1 MSDVYVSASNSPLIN
16 DFDPATMAG
25 VPTEEQLGIIKQ
37 PNLNLHSPLTADP
50 TNYFIFDALDNDPF
64 DSQFGYTEGKPYWMI
79 HHPGPYGKNDGRLF
93 NGKDEA
99 IGGNEAY
106 HSPAGDSAFN
116 RFNNQGYKLDS
127 YKFYNNNGPRN
138 LGYMEVQNQGWIKIN
153 NEIDLGLTP
162 VGTTSTTYKNEA
174 WYQGA
179 IELTIKPNKNN
190 CTILSGANF
199 ANPLDIAGS
208 IRGGSPEGRTVFIDN
223 VVIGELNPS
232 NASLSR
238 TVTYEVAS
246 ENGYGEGDEV
256 AVPGGVKMSV
266 FGGTT
271 NIDIKTIPDTEKGLE
286 LRANNNHDKYFG
298 LKIENNKIKIIYEVF
313 HGTQKKYVE
322 VVGTTNI
329 MDNNW
334 HHIVINRPSQ
344 YTKKTSEQQYG
355 GEGCIEIWVDGKLDK
370 RSYDITSY
378 DALPTP
384 QVLFNDAINPAI
396 LNYRTDYKPEWF
408 DSYINSTQYTGGI
421 REYVL
426 RQSFALTPHMINFNY
441 SYAILNGPG
450 SRIVKA
456 KKATVTAK
464 IVEPTVSVNKKNIL
478 KLYWNNLI
486 NDKEKMLNGLE
497 FDDNFNVYSYSMT
510 HKNLISP
517 TQTFN
522 LDINNEKNDRFY
534 FENVKTAINQFVY
547 LSGPGLNIFSTT
559 QVADNIITV
568 PGFAGKKQMMDLT
581 DNQQIA
587 AELIPSTFP
596 IFNILYGG
604 AKLNIGDRILLLKQY
619 NPNENGIWIFNG
631 PSSGLTRPSDYT
643 ALNLYNGHVYVT
655 DGKYAGK
662 TFVQTEKVTNSRKD
676 KQTWREISTESS
688 LSTINSF
695 PIHTTSWTNEI
706 GDERF
711 IDINEDIDIDFD
723 VITFMN
729 YPSESKDILNS
740 LQTLND
746 VQTLEKY
753 KNFIESLKI
762 AVTNGKSLY
771 ISSPLLA
778 VDFNIVNKV
787 TYVDQLLQD
796 SDAQSASISPF
807 ESGEPASYYYDTHR
821 NIKYHLSTPV
831 TGLTNKETY
840 IMTDFVTYSPNKTNS
855 DYHIK
860 YAYRQFGLQ
869 EGDEFYIPGLTTLPE
884 TINEQLPGYLS
895 NQKNIQNLPV
905 FDEADINYGTTVT
918 KLSNNIYNGSTLIA
932 NPYDDYATTVI
943 ANYGL
948 GKIFLNCVENGY
960 AFSRLDYNKGRI
972 QNVTIG
978 QNAETVQT
986 AAWQYS
992 TKRLNKKNLY
1002 DFSDDANA
1010 IGQTIPTTG
1019 GGGGI
1024 VQSQSHCS
1032 NGMIRVKT
1040 NKDDLR
1046 YQSDLYPDY
1055 TEEVFSTTEIPVL
1068 SMTWLGLQWLAS

>member
-1 MSDVYVSASNSPLIN
+1 MSNVYVNASNSPLIS

-25 VPTEEQLGIIKQ
+25 IPTEAQIGIGKR
-37 PNLNLHSPLTADP
+37 PNLNLHSPITNDP
-50 TNYFIFDALDNDPF
+50 TNYFIFDALGNDPI
-64 DSQFGYTEGKPYWMI
+64 DNPTVYNPGRAYWMT
-79 HHPGPYGKNDGRLF
+79 HHPGPYGRNDGRIW
-93 NGKDEA
+93 NGNDETFV
-99 IGGNEAY
+99 GSEEK
-106 HSPAGDSAFN
+106 HSPGNDAPFN
-116 RFNNQGYKLDS
+116 EFNNYGYKIDS
-127 YKFYNNNGPRN
+127 YKFYETGGPRN
-138 LGYMEVQNQGWIKIN
+138 LGYMDIQNQGWLRIN
-153 NEIDLGLTP
+153 NEIDR
-162 VGTTSTTYKNEA
+162 GTTIEGTDWPTIKNEA

-199 ANPLDIAGS
+199 AVPKDLP
-208 IRGGSPEGRTVFIDN
+208 GGLRTENQEGRSIGLRSLFVGQVDQVDASQSKSVN
-223 VVIGELNPS
+223 VEI
-232 NASLSR
+232 
-238 TVTYEVAS
+238 AS
-246 ENGYGEGDEV
+246 ENGFGFGEE
-256 AVPGGVKMSV
+256 AAIPGGYLLEEGS
-266 FGGTT
+266 FT
-271 NIDIKTIPDTEKGLE
+271 PDPEKGLD
-286 LRANNNHDKYFG
+286 LRANNNHTKYFG
-298 LKIENNKIKIIYEVF
+298 LKIENNKIKVIYEVF
-313 HGTQKKYVE
+313 HGQAKKYVE
-322 VVGTTNI
+322 VVGTTNVL
-329 MDNNW
+329 DGNW

-344 YTKKTSEQQYG
+344 YTKKSSEQEYG
-355 GEGCIEIWVDGKLDK
+355 GKGCLEIWVDGKLDK
-370 RSYDITSY
+370 RSYDITTY

-396 LNYRTDYKPEWF
+396 LNYRTVFKPEWF

-426 RQSFALTPHMINFNY
+426 RQSFALTPHMINLNY
-441 SYAILNGPG
+441 NYAILNGPG
-450 SRIVKA
+450 SKIIKA

-464 IVEPTVSVNKKNIL
+464 IIEPTISVNKKNIL

-510 HKNLISP
+510 HKNLISS

-522 LDINNEKNDRFY
+522 LDINDEKNDRFY
-534 FENVKTAINQFVY
+534 FENVKTAINEFIY
-547 LSGPGLNIFSTT
+547 LSGPGMNLFSTVSYTNT
-559 QVADNIITV
+559 QYKV
-568 PGFAGKKQMMDLT
+568 PGFSSPKQMMDLT
-581 DNQQIA
+581 NNQQISV
-587 AELIPSTFP
+587 ENLPFTYP
-596 IFNILYGG
+596 INNILYGG
-604 AKLNIGDRILLLKQY
+604 SKLNAGDRILLLKQY

-631 PSSGLTRPSDYT
+631 PSLGLTRPLDYT
-643 ALNLYNGHVYVT
+643 ALNLYNAHVYVT

-753 KNFIESLKI
+753 KDFIESLKI

-932 NPYDDYATTVI
+932 NPYDDYATTII